1 MEANNMDLEACAEIR
16 RATQR
21 SRRGPREPVQV
32 IATFGGEGGL
42 GNDVPMGP
50 VELTIEA
57 TNTKL
62 EIAPWL
68 ADEWWTEV
76 IQRWAD
82 CPVTVHIAPTPGAL
96 LLPVVLHQ
104 LQMLRRVT
112 PSWWLVGHAYLDDL
126 PTEDAVAEL
135 VKSPYHEVRF
145 IDQPRWGAPERDRF
159 SWAPPLEELFA
170 RIRREQTRL
179 GTTAPVLVRLPSTNA
194 KVPSVSTS
202 TAEPAAE
209 ASTSPEPIETT

>member
-1 MEANNMDLEACAEIR
+1 MELEERAEIR
-16 RATQR
+16 HATQR
-21 SRRGPREPVQV
+21 TRRGPRKMVHV
-32 IATFGGEGGL
+32 LAAFEGNGSL
-42 GNDVPMGP
+42 GDDVAPAP
-50 VELTIEA
+50 LDLTIEA

-68 ADEWWTEV
+68 EDEWWTEV
-76 IQRWAD
+76 IQRWVE
-82 CPVTVHIAPTPGAL
+82 CPVTVHISPTPGAL
-96 LLPVVLHQ
+96 LHPLVLHQ

-112 PSWWLVGHAYLDDL
+112 PSWRLVGQAYMDDL

-194 KVPSVSTS
+194 KPPSVLTS
-202 TAEPAAE
+202 TAEPPVE
-209 ASTSPEPIETT
+209 ASASPEPIETT